1 MLEILR
7 PDFWLMDMYQHFRW
21 QQELYALLVAC
32 NNFLAKE
39 KARKSGPFFTKSKFF
54 VCGRY

>member
-21 QQELYALLVAC
+21 QQELYVLLVAC

-39 KARKSGPFFTKSKFF
+39 KARKSGPFF
-54 VCGRY
+54 Y